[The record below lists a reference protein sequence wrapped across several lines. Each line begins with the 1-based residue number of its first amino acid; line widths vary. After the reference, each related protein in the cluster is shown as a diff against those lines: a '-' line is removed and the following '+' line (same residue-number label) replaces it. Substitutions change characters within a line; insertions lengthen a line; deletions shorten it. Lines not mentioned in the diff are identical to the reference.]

1 MDAKDVRTVGI
12 VGCGLM
18 GSGIVEVVARDG
30 HRRASTSSRPMASS
44 TPDATASR
52 PRRLARSSAGSSPPR
67 SATRCSRA
75 SRGSTE
81 VAALADV
88 DLVIEAATEDPEIKL
103 ETFRKLDEVTRD
115 DVVLAS
121 NTSSIP
127 IATLGAVTGRPDR
140 VIGMHFFNPP
150 PVMALVELTPSLSTS
165 DETLALARGFGE
177 RLGKTVVVA
186 KDHAGFIVNRL
197 VIPYLCAAIGLLDE
211 GFASREDID
220 AAMTLGMNH
229 PMGPLRAGRLHR
241 ARHRAADRRGA
252 ARRVPRSP
260 IRPAGRDC
268 AAWSTPATSARR
280 PAGASTSTDDRGP
293 AALTGSRRNG

>member
-18 GSGIVEVVARDG
+18 GSGIVEVVAREGIDAIYLEPTDG
-30 HRRASTSSRPMASS
+30 LVEAGRARIEASTGRAVERGKMPADER
-44 TPDATASR
+44 DAV
-52 PRRLARSSAGSSPPR
+52 LARIS
-67 SATRCSRA
+67 
-75 SRGSTE
+75 GSTE
-81 VAALADV
+81 VAALAEV
-88 DLVIEAATEDPEIKL
+88 DLVIEAATEDPEVKL

-150 PVMALVELTPSLSTS
+150 PVMALVELTPSLTTS
-165 DETLALARGFGE
+165 DETVALVRGFGE

-186 KDHAGFIVNRL
+186 KDQAGFIVNRL
-197 VIPYLCAAIGLLDE
+197 VIPYRCAAIGLLDD

-229 PMGPLRAGRLHR
+229 PMGPLRL
-241 ARHRAADRRGA
+241 ADFIGLDTVLQIAEVLYDEFRE
-252 ARRVPRSP
+252 PRYAP
-260 IRPAGRDC
+260 PAGL
-268 AAWSTPATSARR
+268 RR
-280 PAGASTSTDDRGP
+280 LVDAGHLGRK
-293 AALTGSRRNG
+293 TGWGFYEYG